1 MNVRHV
7 ITPLSIDAS
16 DSSIPHTLDELLPG
30 QCARIMAVLPTELAG
45 RMCDL
50 GFSVGATVRCEM
62 IGFLG
67 DPMAFHILN
76 GHSIH
81 ESCVVQSM
89 IALRKMD
96 ARTIQMTQS
105 QNSILVPSKD
115 PIVADLT
122 TCPQADTES
131 CAVWD

>member
-1 MNVRHV
+1 MNVRPV

-16 DSSIPHTLDELLPG
+16 DSSIPHTLDELHPG
-30 QCARIMAVLPTELAG
+30 QCARIIAVLPTELAD

-76 GHSIH
+76 GHSDH
-81 ESCVVQSM
+81 ETCVGQSM
-89 IALRKMD
+89 IALRKKE

-105 QNSILVPSKD
+105 KDSIPVPMKD
-115 PIVADLT
+115 TVVADLT

-131 CAVWD
+131 CAAWD